1 MNGRNVRYFDVLDR
15 AGLLKRAAE
24 LGYPIVS
31 APKIDFVS
39 PVGDLSV
46 VDETF
51 DAVVSSHCIEHQPDL
66 VAHLAEVARIL
77 QPGGRYFVIVPDKR
91 FCFDHFLGPS
101 TAAGM
106 VDAWKEKR
114 KVHRLASVLEHRAL
128 TTHND
133 TARHWAGDHA
143 DPHHAASVPTRL
155 VAAMAEHEAAGGGYV
170 DVHAWQFTPASFR
183 EVMGVLAA
191 IGLVGLICQ
200 RVYDTPFG
208 SNEFTAVLRKPEG

>member
-1 MNGRNVRYFDVLDR
+1 MGGAKAGSPHRWPSGRLSSQAASQSSRVLEIGPFCNPCMTGRNVRYFDVLDR

-24 LGYPIVS
+24 QGYLVVS

-46 VDETF
+46 VDATF

-77 QPGGRYFVIVPDKR
+77 EPGGRYFLLVPDKR
-91 FCFDHFLGPS
+91 FCFDHFLAPS
-101 TAAGM
+101 TVAGV
-106 VDAWKEKR
+106 VDAWKEGR

-143 DPHHAASVPTRL
+143 DPILLPA
-155 VAAMAEHEAAGGGYV
+155 
-170 DVHAWQFTPASFR
+170 FPASCGGHGR
-183 EVMGVLAA
+183 A
-191 IGLVGLICQ
+191 
-200 RVYDTPFG
+200 
-208 SNEFTAVLRKPEG
+208 